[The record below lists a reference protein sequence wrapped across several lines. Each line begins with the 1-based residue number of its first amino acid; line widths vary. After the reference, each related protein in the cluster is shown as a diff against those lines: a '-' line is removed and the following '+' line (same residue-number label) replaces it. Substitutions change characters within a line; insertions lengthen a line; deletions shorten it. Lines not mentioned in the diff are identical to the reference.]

1 MLTSTEL
8 SSQVARVGHEPTEN
22 IRTMEDHVQA
32 YDTWKAAGVRDR
44 ILVHID
50 GHLDFDWIA
59 DRSPEELLAAGSSA
73 ELDRLLTQVSAW
85 NLDGRSPRER
95 VTSANFIYPA
105 IRDGL
110 VREFFWVMPDP
121 LWAQSKRRVIRR
133 GLEKKIRRRRPTDTG
148 PIRASDHSIT
158 LTLLGCPV
166 VLCTLEQLPR
176 FSEAVLLDI
185 DVDYLVVSRP
195 TGPAPYFER
204 QSAGPWLWPTA
215 FLERLRLAQLPTDL
229 VTIAYSVNGG
239 YTPLRY
245 KYFGDLLQRAIRDP
259 RQPVNDQPPVGSAAE
274 ALEEIT
280 RAWKQRDAGA
290 AREWWSLMVNRDAS
304 YRTEYATP
312 GLREERSGRWASAL
326 SVYRQMVQMEPSW
339 HVPHLGLGRAFWHFG
354 RYAEAERAFET
365 ARALSGAPT
374 SATRTRVR
382 HAQGNP
388 AAGAEADASV
398 V

>member
-1 MLTSTEL
+1 M
-8 SSQVARVGHEPTEN
+8 
-22 IRTMEDHVQA
+22 
-32 YDTWKAAGVRDR
+32 
-44 ILVHID
+44 
-50 GHLDFDWIA
+50 
-59 DRSPEELLAAGSSA
+59 
-73 ELDRLLTQVSAW
+73 
-85 NLDGRSPRER
+85 
-95 VTSANFIYPA
+95 
-105 IRDGL
+105 
-110 VREFFWVMPDP
+110 
-121 LWAQSKRRVIRR
+121 
-133 GLEKKIRRRRPTDTG
+133 
-148 PIRASDHSIT
+148 
-158 LTLLGCPV
+158 